1 MKIKFFISLVLSFI
15 IFMSCGIFTKKIED
29 ITESTKKEIL
39 KNAGYDQEKREQ
51 LMKNGKKSK
60 GEITRVEDTQETLN
74 NNPKVKLYI
83 KVKPENEDEFDALI
97 VTYVSRV
104 KIPRKGDIVTVYYDP
119 NNKTD
124 IIVE

>member
-1 MKIKFFISLVLSFI
+1 
-15 IFMSCGIFTKKIED
+15 MSCGIFTKKIED